1 MVTIGIHHF
10 KLSVTD
16 MDRSIHFYRD
26 LMGMKQLYDVLRENL
41 PSYDQITGYANAKIR
56 IAGLKAPSHVIVCLM
71 QYLNPPMQPRPQDN
85 YYQGAA
91 GIAFEVRD
99 IESDYARLIA
109 GGVHARSKPVTII
122 RDGKAIAK
130 ACYIHD
136 PDGVTIELYQP
147 LS

>member
-56 IAGLKAPSHVIVCLM
+56 IAG
-71 QYLNPPMQPRPQDN
+71 
-85 YYQGAA
+85 
-91 GIAFEVRD
+91 
-99 IESDYARLIA
+99 
-109 GGVHARSKPVTII
+109 SKPPATS
-122 RDGKAIAK
+122 
-130 ACYIHD
+130 
-136 PDGVTIELYQP
+136 
-147 LS
+147 LSA